1 MSDDENS
8 EAQPPDHQEILSAVQ
23 LSYKAVLNDL
33 VSAGD
38 RLSNVADL
46 VDQLDDGEL
55 VSMPFLLSR
64 QLEVIRLAVKWVSH
78 TVKHL
83 PEGDADDEPN

>member
-8 EAQPPDHQEILSAVQ
+8 KAQPPDRQEILSAVQ

-46 VDQLDDGEL
+46 VDQLDDSEL
-55 VSMPFLLSR
+55 VSMPFFLSR
-64 QLEVIRLAVKWVSH
+64 QLEIIRLAVKWVSH

-83 PEGDADDEPN
+83 PEGGTNGEPN